1 MEPNANDY
9 QILQQQAFSFFR
21 SLQVWFKLL
30 FLYLSVIPSSFVATI
45 SGTGTLYTVSSSDE
59 TYDTI
64 TSSYPAFFS
73 TACSRVLRLLLTMVR
88 LMGWRAIFA
97 VLLVLVFGHF
107 LLKKKNL
114 QKKQTFKDERFSH
127 VYVFNHVS
135 NYAEP
140 DMARS
145 TPTPIPP
152 SRRKWWQ
159 KTLTQVN
166 TIYYSIRAA
175 FTPLNSHYVFPPVDF
190 AADPIAVLQRISPAL
205 HQPSFNSSL
214 LQDALFEACTNQNHP
229 VALLLLQDNMH
240 FVDLSE
246 FKVWFIKL
254 LIKPHHQLRN
264 HQLVTRWFDNQVQ
277 ADLGKVFSTPIARN
291 LEELQYHLFLWEQL
305 HFLSGVPATKV
316 FPLLQATVWSS
327 HPWLCKI
334 MEKLLQKHP
343 KVDFQTSIFLLAD
356 YQIDVPKSFPT
367 VQPPGSKNSPLTT
380 AITGE
385 SSSLESGSS
394 GSVTKLVT
402 YDVNTTSASNVP
414 AHRV

>member
-1 MEPNANDY
+1 MNV
-9 QILQQQAFSFFR
+9 FR
-21 SLQVWFKLL
+21 MF
-30 FLYLSVIPSSFVATI
+30 
-45 SGTGTLYTVSSSDE
+45 
-59 TYDTI
+59 
-64 TSSYPAFFS
+64 TSSITFQTMLNP
-73 TACSRVLRLLLTMVR
+73 TWLVPLLHLFPISQEMV
-88 LMGWRAIFA
+88 A
-97 VLLVLVFGHF
+97 
-107 LLKKKNL
+107 
-114 QKKQTFKDERFSH
+114 
-127 VYVFNHVS
+127 
-135 NYAEP
+135 
-140 DMARS
+140 
-145 TPTPIPP
+145 
-152 SRRKWWQ
+152 

-305 HFLSGVPATKV
+305 HFYRVSQLRRCFRYYRLLFGQAILGYARLWKSCYKSILKLIFKPLSFTCR
-316 FPLLQATVWSS
+316 LS
-327 HPWLCKI
+327 
-334 MEKLLQKHP
+334 
-343 KVDFQTSIFLLAD
+343 D
-356 YQIDVPKSFPT
+356 
-367 VQPPGSKNSPLTT
+367 
-380 AITGE
+380 
-385 SSSLESGSS
+385 
-394 GSVTKLVT
+394 
-402 YDVNTTSASNVP
+402 
-414 AHRV
+414 

>member
-45 SGTGTLYTVSSSDE
+45 GGTGTLYTVSSSDE

-145 TPTPIPP
+145 TPTPIPHLAGNGG
-152 SRRKWWQ
+152 KNI
-159 KTLTQVN
+159 N
-166 TIYYSIRAA
+166 T
-175 FTPLNSHYVFPPVDF
+175 
-190 AADPIAVLQRISPAL
+190 
-205 HQPSFNSSL
+205 
-214 LQDALFEACTNQNHP
+214 
-229 VALLLLQDNMH
+229 
-240 FVDLSE
+240 
-246 FKVWFIKL
+246 
-254 LIKPHHQLRN
+254 
-264 HQLVTRWFDNQVQ
+264 
-277 ADLGKVFSTPIARN
+277 G
-291 LEELQYHLFLWEQL
+291 
-305 HFLSGVPATKV
+305 
-316 FPLLQATVWSS
+316 
-327 HPWLCKI
+327 
-334 MEKLLQKHP
+334 
-343 KVDFQTSIFLLAD
+343 
-356 YQIDVPKSFPT
+356 
-367 VQPPGSKNSPLTT
+367 
-380 AITGE
+380 
-385 SSSLESGSS
+385 
-394 GSVTKLVT
+394 
-402 YDVNTTSASNVP
+402 
-414 AHRV
+414 